1 MSNVLEVA
9 HNMQVAGQM
18 LGACLVRNIP
28 AFLWGPAGIGKSSLV
43 DDTTAALGWGLVDIT
58 LSTMDPTDLQGQ
70 GYIVDG
76 ALRWAKPSWLVEL
89 EAFGDAPTTLF
100 IDEMN
105 AGTSPAMLAA
115 ALKLILNR
123 RAGSHRLPAQCRIVA
138 AGNRA
143 QDRAAVTRTTG
154 PMNNRFSHIPCGPD
168 GNAWQ
173 LWANRHNIEPVL
185 CAFLKF
191 QEKRGKPALHVPGE
205 GGDVAWPSPRSWV
218 QAAKFIDE
226 PESLRVHLFASQVG
240 MAHAAE
246 FEGFVKLH
254 KSLPSMDAILADPRG
269 AALPQKHATAY
280 AISAALSRKADR
292 SNFGAVITYAERIG
306 SALSREFETVAVV
319 EAVKR
324 DPGLKE
330 TAAYVA
336 WAVRNADA
344 LN

>member
-1 MSNVLEVA
+1 MSHALEIG
-9 HNMQVAGQM
+9 HNMQIAGQM
-18 LGACLVRNIP
+18 LRACLMRNIP

-43 DDTTAALGWGLVDIT
+43 DDTAAALGWGEVDIT

-89 EAFGDAPTTLF
+89 EAFGDTPTILF

-123 RAGSHRLPAQCRIVA
+123 RAGSHRLPVQCRIVA

-154 PMNNRFSHIPCGPD
+154 PMNNRFSHIPCAPD
-168 GNAWQ
+168 LKAWQ
-173 LWANRHNIEPVL
+173 VWANAHNIDPIL
-185 CAFLKF
+185 CAYLNW
-191 QEKRGKPALHVPGE
+191 QEKRGKSVLHVPGE
-205 GGDVAWPSPRSWV
+205 GGEVAWPSPRSNV
-218 QAAKFIDE
+218 QAIRFVDE
-226 PESLRVHLFASQVG
+226 PESIRLHLFASQIG

-246 FEGFVKLH
+246 LEGFVKLH
-254 KSLPSMDAILADPRG
+254 KSLPSLDSIIANPTG
-269 AALPQKHATAY
+269 APLPQDHATAY

-292 SNFGAVITYAERIG
+292 SNFGAVIVYAERIG
-306 SALSREFETVAVV
+306 SALSREFETVAVM

-324 DPGLKE
+324 DASLKE

-344 LN
+344 LA